1 MSSISMD
8 APIVKINSFGLQNII
23 SFIYTHEGILKEFGA
38 IKIQLSSDCTL
49 ALKKRKIS
57 PTCTTTQKITKLNDD
72 ESIYSVDKVEAQ
84 NLCNEQRSPITD
96 EKTFWSSLSN
106 SDHIFYLSNVSILPN
121 QTLFYKKQHRKYF
134 AIHSI
139 PRQSLLKLAGSKIVN
154 QFVPCLTR
162 THGPGAVFPLSSAQ
176 QHLSLL
182 VYHHQG
188 SPRHWYIIPAYERD
202 ALTKILQRENS
213 SICFEHQKL
222 LINPL
227 LFDNYHIRYHRL
239 VQCQNEFVV
248 LSAGALT
255 QSFTEDASWNESI
268 PFALPSWIEDG
279 HAYYSDSTCQC
290 CINNFYEPIT
300 IDITLFKHELIQKYI
315 DKYLNIDNDGNTSIN
330 KGYLIIQLS
339 IRF

>member
-1 MSSISMD
+1 MD

-23 SFIYTHEGILKEFGA
+23 NFIYIHERILKEFGA

-57 PTCTTTQKITKLNDD
+57 PTSTTTQKITKLNADG
-72 ESIYSVDKVEAQ
+72 SIYSVDKMDAQ
-84 NLCNEQRSPITD
+84 NLYNEQRSPITD

-106 SDHIFYLSNVSILPN
+106 SDHIFYPSNVSILPN
-121 QTLFYKKQHRKYF
+121 QTLFYKKRHRKYF

-227 LFDNYHIRYHRL
+227 LFDKYHIRYHRL
-239 VQCQNEFVV
+239 VQYQNEFVV

-268 PFALPSWIEDG
+268 PFALPSWIDDG
-279 HAYYSDSTCQC
+279 HAHYSDSTCQC
-290 CINNFYEPIT
+290 CINSFYEPIT
-300 IDITLFKHELIQKYI
+300 IDVTLFKHELIQEYI
-315 DKYLNIDNDGNTSIN
+315 ETYLNIDNDGSTSIN
-330 KGYLIIQLS
+330 KG
-339 IRF
+339 